1 LTTSTT
7 PGARSRI
14 GGAAGVKNLK
24 NAKNPETPKILKP
37 LNYFLT

>member
-14 GGAAGVKNLK
+14 GGAAGVKILK
-24 NAKNPETPKILKP
+24 TPKNP
-37 LNYFLT
+37 

>member
-14 GGAAGVKNLK
+14 GGAAGVKTLK
-24 NAKNPETPKILKP
+24 TPKTLKP
-37 LNYFLT
+37 QKS